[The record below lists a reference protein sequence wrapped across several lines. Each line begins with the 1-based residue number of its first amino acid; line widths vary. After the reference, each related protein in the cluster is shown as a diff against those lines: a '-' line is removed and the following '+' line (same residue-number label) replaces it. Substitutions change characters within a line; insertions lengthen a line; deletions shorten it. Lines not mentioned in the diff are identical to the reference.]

1 VAGPAGEPVLV
12 IGASARTLR
21 HTLGVLA
28 WAAFEEVL
36 LDAAPRPSGDLS
48 ARVSARVLAARLGVS
63 KDTAAAALRRLT
75 SVGLVR
81 REDHRD
87 AARGVFARS
96 VYVIDAARLDAHG
109 IRRDAAPL
117 TRPMRRSGARVA
129 ASDGSGQASLFD
141 VAAVE
146 AR

>member
-1 VAGPAGEPVLV
+1 VAEPAREPALA

-21 HTLGVLA
+21 HTLGVVA
-28 WAAFEEVL
+28 WAALEELL
-36 LDAAPRPSGDLS
+36 LDPAPRPSGDLS
-48 ARVSARVLAARLGVS
+48 AQVSARILAARLGVS

-96 VYVIDAARLDAHG
+96 VYVIDAARLSGHG
-109 IRRDAAPL
+109 IHRHAAPL
-117 TRPMRRSGARVA
+117 TRPTRRSRARVA
-129 ASDGSGQASLFD
+129 ASDGNGQASLFD
-141 VAAVE
+141 AATV
-146 AR
+146 

>member
-1 VAGPAGEPVLV
+1 MAGPVREPALV
-12 IGASARTLR
+12 IDVSARTLR
-21 HTLGVLA
+21 RTLGVLA
-28 WAAFEEVL
+28 WAALEELL
-36 LDAAPRPSGDLS
+36 LDAVAWPTGDLN
-48 ARVSARVLAARLGVS
+48 ARVSARVLAARLDVS

-109 IRRDAAPL
+109 IRRHAAPL
-117 TRPMRRSGARVA
+117 TRPTRRSGARVA
-129 ASDGSGQASLFD
+129 ARDGNGQASLFD
-141 VAAVE
+141 VATVE
-146 AR
+146 AP